1 MPEDDDAL
9 QYGKS
14 LLLRSHLGTRAVVIH
29 AYFAHVL
36 AGLL

>member
-9 QYGKS
+9 QHGKS
-14 LLLRSHLGTRAVVIH
+14 LLLRSHLGTRTVVIH
-29 AYFAHVL
+29 GYFAHVL

>member
-9 QYGKS
+9 QHGKT
-14 LLLRSHLGTRAVVIH
+14 LLLRSQLGKRTVVIH
-29 AYFAHVL
+29 GYFAHVL